1 MTGDAWITLVVLIT
15 IVIGLMS
22 SRIGIDVVMAGG
34 LAVLM
39 TLGVVDFKQ
48 AAAGFASPAVLMLGG
63 LFVVAAGLEHTGAV
77 RLVAAKMLGKPH
89 NVRIAQLRLMAPVSL
104 FSGFMSNT
112 TVVAIGIPIVRDW
125 ARRLRVSPSA
135 LFLPLS
141 FAAMLGGKLTL
152 IGSASNLI
160 IMEEY
165 VEWAE
170 HSSLGETGLSSA
182 WMFFGI
188 AAIGLPCCIVGIAFI
203 TLTAR
208 KLIPDR
214 RPISDLDGDAR
225 RYRTEVVI
233 ASDSP
238 VIGRTIERAGLRSL
252 PGLFL
257 SEIDR
262 GGRILPAVS
271 PDEVLQAGDRL
282 AFVGA
287 LDSVIDL
294 RRIKGLEL
302 DDQQAKKLTVNVT
315 QRRLVEAVVSSNS
328 PLVNQS
334 VRASRFRTRYNAVIV
349 AVHRQGRQ
357 VQGKIG
363 DIELRPGDTLLLE
376 THHNFVQ
383 SWRSSDEFFLVS
395 EIEGERPIRHN
406 RATISLCILAT
417 MVVLLVLGAVD
428 RVAAIWICALAMV
441 LTRCV
446 TGTEARRMI
455 NWQVL
460 IVVAAS
466 LGLAAAME
474 TTGLAGHAVDLV
486 NPGAGIGIVWIL
498 FLVFLL
504 GACVSQLVTPY
515 AAAVLLFPFTMELA
529 ATAGG
534 DPIPFVFVL
543 TMGVGAAFINPVGY
557 QTNLMVFGPG
567 GYRFFDFARLGFPL
581 TLVIGAVA
589 AVLAPLVY

>member
-1 MTGDAWITLVVLIT
+1 MTADAWITLSVLVVV
-15 IVIGLMS
+15 VIGLMS

-39 TLGVVDFKQ
+39 TLGVVDLKD
-48 AAAGFASPAVLMLGG
+48 ATAGFASPAVLMLGG
-63 LFVVAAGLEHTGAV
+63 LFVVAAGLERTGAI
-77 RLVAAKMLGKPH
+77 RLVAARMLGRPSG
-89 NVRIAQLRLMAPVSL
+89 VRMAQLRLMAPVSL

-125 ARRLRVSPSA
+125 ARRLRMSPSA

-165 VEWAE
+165 VEWTT
-170 HSSLGETGLSSA
+170 HSNADTAGLSSV

-208 KLIPDR
+208 KLIPER
-214 RPISDLDGDAR
+214 RPVRDVDDDAR
-225 RYRTEVVI
+225 RYRTEVVV
-233 ASDSP
+233 AADSP
-238 VIGRTIERAGLRSL
+238 VIGRTIEQADLRNL

-257 SEIDR
+257 SEIERD
-262 GGRILPAVS
+262 GQILTAVS
-271 PDEVLQAGDRL
+271 PGEVLRAGDRL

-287 LDSVIDL
+287 LESVIDL

-302 DDQQAKKLTVNVT
+302 DDQQAKKLLVNAT
-315 QRRLVEAVVSSNS
+315 QRRLAEAVVSSNS
-328 PLVNQS
+328 PLVDRT

-349 AVHRQGRQ
+349 AVHRQGKQ
-357 VQGKIG
+357 VRGKIG
-363 DIELRPGDTLLLE
+363 DIRLRPGDTLLLE

-383 SWRSSDEFFLVS
+383 SWGSSDEFFLVS

-406 RATISLCILAT
+406 RAAIALGILGAMVILLAT
-417 MVVLLVLGAVD
+417 GVVD

-446 TGTEARRMI
+446 TGSEARRMI

-460 IVVAAS
+460 VVVAAS
-466 LGLAAAME
+466 IGLAVAME
-474 TTGLAGHAVDLV
+474 STGLFKHAVDLI
-486 NPGAGIGIVWIL
+486 NPGAGMGITWLL
-498 FLVFLL
+498 FLLFLL
-504 GACVSQLVTPY
+504 GAGVSQLVTPY
-515 AAAVLLFPFTMELA
+515 AAAVLLFPFAMDLA
-529 ATAGG
+529 QTAGVN
-534 DPIPFVFVL
+534 PLPFVFVL

-567 GYRFFDFARLGFPL
+567 GYRFFDFARIGLPL
-581 TLVIGAVA
+581 TILMGIVV